1 MGKATNT
8 AKDTDAAAPAGA
20 SRKAPAT
27 VTRKRPATMA
37 KAKPPPMAKAK
48 AATAR
53 TKPAT
58 VAASSAITI
67 GYARVSTHQQSL
79 ALQLDALEPLCGRI
93 YQETVSGAGNVPR
106 PQLEEC
112 IKALRP
118 GDVLMVHSL
127 SRLGRSNVELITLVD
142 ELSQRGISV
151 RSLTD
156 SIDTSGPAG
165 RLILN
170 VFAALAQME
179 RDNLIERTKAGLAAA
194 RARGRIGGRSPV
206 VTKKDK
212 SAMQILYDSN
222 ELSVKEICKRYGI
235 SRSTFYRAVLGD
247 DYKHKEDK

>member
-1 MGKATNT
+1 MPASLCVLNDGLRHIQKIRGFRGNHPVFFVSFHVLKSTSHKPMGKATNT
-8 AKDTDAAAPAGA
+8 AQDTGAAAPAGA

-79 ALQLDALEPLCGRI
+79 ALQLDALEPLCSRI

-112 IKALRP
+112 IKEPLHKFQTHVLAHARRVRQHP
-118 GDVLMVHSL
+118 GPC
-127 SRLGRSNVELITLVD
+127 SNL
-142 ELSQRGISV
+142 ISV
-151 RSLTD
+151 
-156 SIDTSGPAG
+156 
-165 RLILN
+165 
-170 VFAALAQME
+170 
-179 RDNLIERTKAGLAAA
+179 
-194 RARGRIGGRSPV
+194 
-206 VTKKDK
+206 
-212 SAMQILYDSN
+212 
-222 ELSVKEICKRYGI
+222 
-235 SRSTFYRAVLGD
+235 
-247 DYKHKEDK
+247 

>member
-1 MGKATNT
+1 
-8 AKDTDAAAPAGA
+8 
-20 SRKAPAT
+20 
-27 VTRKRPATMA
+27 MA

-79 ALQLDALEPLCGRI
+79 ALQLDALEPLCSRI

-194 RARGRIGGRSPV
+194 RARG
-206 VTKKDK
+206 
-212 SAMQILYDSN
+212 A
-222 ELSVKEICKRYGI
+222 
-235 SRSTFYRAVLGD
+235 
-247 DYKHKEDK
+247 

>member
-8 AKDTDAAAPAGA
+8 AKDTSAAAPAGA
-20 SRKAPAT
+20 SKTKPAT
-27 VTRKRPATMA
+27 A
-37 KAKPPPMAKAK
+37 
-48 AATAR
+48 AR

-58 VAASSAITI
+58 VAKTKPATAAKTKAATVAKESKPPPASSAITI
-67 GYARVSTHQQSL
+67 GYARVSTQQQSL
-79 ALQLDALEPLCGRI
+79 ALQLDALAPLCERI
-93 YQETVSGAGNVPR
+93 YKETVSGAGNVPR

-142 ELSQRGISV
+142 ELSKKGVSV

-165 RLILN
+165 RLILS

-179 RDNLIERTKAGLAAA
+179 RENLIERTKAGLAAA
-194 RARGRIGGRSPV
+194 RARGRIGGRTPV

-212 SAMQILYDSN
+212 NAMQILYDSN
-222 ELSVKEICKRYGI
+222 ELSVKEICNRYGI
-235 SRSTFYRAVLGD
+235 SRSTFYRAVLGG
-247 DYKHKEDK
+247 DYKHKEEK